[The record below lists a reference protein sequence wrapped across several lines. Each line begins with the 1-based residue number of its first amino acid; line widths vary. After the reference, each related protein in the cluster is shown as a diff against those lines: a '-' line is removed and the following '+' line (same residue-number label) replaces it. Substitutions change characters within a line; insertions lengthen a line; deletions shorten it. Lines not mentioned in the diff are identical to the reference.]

1 MMRSLIASAL
11 VAGIVPIAAA
21 QNPFARMAEV
31 RREIN
36 AGNSARA
43 LALIDSLAA
52 IVPDHPN
59 VVFLRAH
66 ANGLAGRADAARADL
81 AQLLAWDARY
91 LRAAQIGRASC
102 RERV

>member
-1 MMRSLIASAL
+1 MAGRAGSACAAPPTPAGRLGGRMMRSLIASAV

-52 IVPDHPN
+52 IIPDHPN

-66 ANGLAGRADAARADL
+66 ANGLAGRADAARVDL
-81 AQLLAWDARY
+81 
-91 LRAAQIGRASC
+91 
-102 RERV
+102 